1 MKKIKQISICLLL
14 LVSISSIGQTMT
26 SGVVKYKMTSDNEQ
40 MAMMGDII
48 MTNYFDKEN
57 VAVEVDMMG
66 GMVLTKVFKK
76 INDPESTKMTMDAMG
91 KKYEIT
97 GIDEKASKGVDMAD
111 LDNIAT
117 VTFDK
122 TAKKDIAGFKC
133 YKATVT
139 YNDDKTG
146 EFYITDDI
154 KMMSST
160 KESKLKGFPL
170 EMKIVTPE
178 AILELKATEVT
189 RDLPNEAFIIPAGF
203 EKVTMEEFQEKMGG

>member
-14 LVSISSIGQTMT
+14 LVSISSIGQVMT

-48 MTNYFDKEN
+48 MTSYFDNEN

-66 GMVLTKVFKK
+66 GMVLTKIYKK
-76 INDPESTKMTMDAMG
+76 INDPKSTKMTMDAMG
-91 KKYEIT
+91 NKYEIT

-122 TAKKDIAGFKC
+122 TATKEIAGFKC

-146 EFYITDDI
+146 EFYITDAI

-170 EMKIVTPE
+170 EMKITTPD
-178 AILELKATEVT
+178 AILELKATEVFKVVSK
-189 RDLPNEAFIIPAGF
+189 DAFIVPEGF

>member
-14 LVSISSIGQTMT
+14 LASISSIGQTIT
-26 SGVVKYKMTSDNEQ
+26 SGVVTYKLTSDNEQ

-48 MTNYFDKEN
+48 MTNYFDKDN

-66 GMVLTKVFKK
+66 GMILTKVYKK
-76 INDPESTKMTMDAMG
+76 INEPNSTKMTMDAMG
-91 KKYEIT
+91 NKYEI
-97 GIDEKASKGVDMAD
+97 IELDDNAAKGVDMAD

-117 VTFDK
+117 VTLDK
-122 TAKKDIAGFKC
+122 ATTKEIAGYKC

-139 YNDDKTG
+139 YQDDKTG
-146 EFYITDDI
+146 EFYVTDNI
-154 KMMSST
+154 KMMSSS

-170 EMKIVTPE
+170 EMTIVTPE
-178 AILELKATEVT
+178 NTLNLKATEVSK
-189 RDLPNEAFIIPAGF
+189 DLPKEAFIVPEGF

>member
-14 LVSISSIGQTMT
+14 LVSISSIGQTIT

-48 MTNYFDKEN
+48 MTNYFDKDN

-66 GMVLTKVFKK
+66 GMVLTKVYKK
-76 INDPESTKMTMDAMG
+76 INEPNSTKMTMDAMG
-91 KKYEIT
+91 NKYEIT
-97 GIDEKASKGVDMAD
+97 GIDQNAAKGVDMAD

-117 VTFDK
+117 VTLDK
-122 TAKKDIAGFKC
+122 ATTKEIAGYKC

-139 YNDDKTG
+139 YQDDKTG
-146 EFYITDDI
+146 EFYVTDNI
-154 KMMSST
+154 KMMSSS

-170 EMKIVTPE
+170 EMTIVTPE
-178 AILELKATEVT
+178 ATLNLKATEVSK
-189 RDLPNEAFIIPAGF
+189 DLPKDAFTVPEGF

>member
-14 LVSISSIGQTMT
+14 LASISSIGQTMS

-48 MTNYFDKEN
+48 MTNYFDKDN

-66 GMVLTKVFKK
+66 GMILTKVYKK
-76 INDPESTKMTMDAMG
+76 INEPNSTKMTMDAMG
-91 KKYEIT
+91 NKYEI
-97 GIDEKASKGVDMAD
+97 IELDDNAAKGVDMAD

-117 VTFDK
+117 VTLDK
-122 TAKKDIAGFKC
+122 ATTKEIAGYKC

-139 YNDDKTG
+139 YQDDKTG
-146 EFYITDDI
+146 EFYVTDDI
-154 KMMSST
+154 KMTSST

-170 EMKIVTPE
+170 EMTIVTPE
-178 AILELKATEVT
+178 STLNLKATEVSK
-189 RDLPNEAFIIPAGF
+189 DLPKEAFMVPEGF

>member
-1 MKKIKQISICLLL
+1 
-14 LVSISSIGQTMT
+14 MT
-26 SGVVKYKMTSDNEQ
+26 SGFVKYTMTSDNEQ

-48 MTNYFDKEN
+48 MTNFFDKED

-66 GMVLTKVFKK
+66 GMVLTKIYKK
-76 INDPESTKMTMDAMG
+76 INDPKSTKMTMDAMG
-91 KKYEIT
+91 QKYEIT
-97 GIDEKASKGVDMAD
+97 GVDENASKGVDMAD
-111 LDNIAT
+111 LENIAT

-122 TAKKDIAGFKC
+122 AITKEIAGYKC

-146 EFYITDDI
+146 EFYLTDEI
-154 KMMSST
+154 KMMSSA

-178 AILELKATEVT
+178 AVLELKATEVSKNV
-189 RDLPNEAFIIPAGF
+189 PQGAFIVPEGF
-203 EKVTMEEFQEKMGG
+203 EKVTMEEFKEKMRG